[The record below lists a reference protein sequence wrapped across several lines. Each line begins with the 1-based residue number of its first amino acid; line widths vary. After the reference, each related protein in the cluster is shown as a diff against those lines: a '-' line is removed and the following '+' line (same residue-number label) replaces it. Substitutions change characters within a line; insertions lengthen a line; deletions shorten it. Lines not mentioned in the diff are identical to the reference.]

1 MERSQEHQQQVILI
15 TGMNKL
21 YIPNGRWL
29 DRVSFDYYFM
39 KVKNIIIGIILVV
52 VVCCIGIFGT
62 IVITNNYNSQYNT
75 PPIEKINNELKHVL
89 LSDDVTIKSYEQR
102 DEQLFLKVN
111 VNNKEYTVLYQLE
124 WYMCG
129 FVWMYKRSI

>member
-1 MERSQEHQQQVILI
+1 MGFTRDIC
-15 TGMNKL
+15 GA
-21 YIPNGRWL
+21 
-29 DRVSFDYYFM
+29 DRISFDYYFM
-39 KVKNIIIGIILVV
+39 KVKNVIIGIILVV

-62 IVITNNYNSQYNT
+62 IVITNNYNSKYNT
-75 PPIEKINNELKHVL
+75 PPIEKINNELKYIL
-89 LSDDVTIKSYEQR
+89 LSDDVTITSYEQR

-129 FVWMYKRSI
+129 FVWIYKRSV